1 MTHVNIV
8 FSFFFFLIKNIM
20 MGMEVGLRCGNW
32 RTLVV
37 ASMVFF
43 LLSWGLSH
51 LLKQEINLGDE
62 T

>member
-20 MGMEVGLRCGNW
+20 MAMEVGLRCGNW
-32 RTLVV
+32 RTLVL

-43 LLSWGLSH
+43 YYHG
-51 LLKQEINLGDE
+51 I
-62 T
+62 